1 MSGRPTGRT
10 AERIRWRGGQV
21 TRIEALT
28 DAVFGFAI
36 TLLVVSLEVPTTFDG
51 LMEMMR
57 GFVAFGASFA
67 LLILVWVYHYHLF
80 SRYDLE
86 DGYTIFL
93 NSVLLFVVLFY
104 IYPLKFVFASW
115 MNSGMEGVF
124 TSQEQIRTM
133 MTIYGAGFMAVFVV
147 FALLYLHAYRLQI
160 RLGLSRAESLQALA
174 HVGGCGVM
182 IATGLLSIAIAQL
195 APIGRAAQLSGMV
208 YFIIGPLQYLN
219 GFYFGR
225 RISALE
231 PDAPGPVPQVGVAT

>member
-1 MSGRPTGRT
+1 MSARPAGKT
-10 AERIRWRGGQV
+10 AEKIRWRGGQV

-51 LMEMMR
+51 LLEMMR

-115 MNSGMEGVF
+115 MNSGMQGVF
-124 TSQEQIRTM
+124 SSHEQIRTM
-133 MTIYGAGFMAVFVV
+133 MSIYGGGFTAVFLV
-147 FALLYLHAYRLQI
+147 FALLYLHAYRLQE
-160 RLGLSRAESLQALA
+160 RLGLSRAEVLQALS
-174 HVGGCGVM
+174 HVGGCLVM
-182 IATGLLSIAIAQL
+182 VATGMISIAVAQL
-195 APIGRAAQLSGMV
+195 APLNYAAPLSGFV

-219 GFYFGR
+219 GSYFGR
-225 RISALE
+225 RIEALDAE
-231 PDAPGPVPQVGVAT
+231 PASLSIAT